1 MLERYRETYQ
11 YLLIDEYQD
20 TNAAQFTIVKLL
32 TGDRCNLC
40 VVGDDD
46 QSIYSWRGA
55 DISNILG
62 FPDHFPGAKVVK
74 LEQNYRSTSSILNA
88 ANVVIGSN
96 ANRHEKQLWS
106 NLGDGE
112 PVKIVTTE
120 NGESEAEFIG
130 SMITQMKNDKPEL
143 RYQDFAI
150 LYRSNH
156 LSRQLEQTLRRQ
168 QIPYRLVGGQEFFK
182 RREIKDAVAYLKLL
196 VNPCDDQSLLRILGT
211 PPRGLAQKAV
221 DSLKTG
227 RRAKHKP
234 MFELLA
240 EEEFQKELTP
250 KAAAAAREFAEVYA
264 KYKERFAE
272 PGALAWKITEFLKE
286 IGYLDGLQ
294 RIYKD
299 LKDAMKRRENVDEFI
314 TAITQYEERQAE
326 PPTLEAYLE
335 NLALLEESDKVE
347 EETGT
352 VDAVTLMTVHA
363 SKGLEFPVVFVVAME
378 RNIFP
383 HERALEE
390 GSVEEELR
398 LFYVAITRARKYLY
412 LLRAKERMQRGIT
425 RATLPSPFLHLLTD
439 EVAERTTPE
448 ELLRPASEDEVRQ
461 AFANIF
467 KMLKSDQ

>member
-1 MLERYRETYQ
+1 
-11 YLLIDEYQD
+11 
-20 TNAAQFTIVKLL
+20 
-32 TGDRCNLC
+32 
-40 VVGDDD
+40 
-46 QSIYSWRGA
+46 
-55 DISNILG
+55 
-62 FPDHFPGAKVVK
+62 
-74 LEQNYRSTSSILNA
+74 
-88 ANVVIGSN
+88 
-96 ANRHEKQLWS
+96 
-106 NLGDGE
+106 
-112 PVKIVTTE
+112 
-120 NGESEAEFIG
+120 
-130 SMITQMKNDKPEL
+130 

-467 KMLKSDQ
+467 KILKSDQ

>member
-1 MLERYRETYQ
+1 
-11 YLLIDEYQD
+11 
-20 TNAAQFTIVKLL
+20 
-32 TGDRCNLC
+32 
-40 VVGDDD
+40 
-46 QSIYSWRGA
+46 
-55 DISNILG
+55 
-62 FPDHFPGAKVVK
+62 
-74 LEQNYRSTSSILNA
+74 
-88 ANVVIGSN
+88 
-96 ANRHEKQLWS
+96 
-106 NLGDGE
+106 
-112 PVKIVTTE
+112 
-120 NGESEAEFIG
+120 
-130 SMITQMKNDKPEL
+130 
-143 RYQDFAI
+143 
-150 LYRSNH
+150 
-156 LSRQLEQTLRRQ
+156 
-168 QIPYRLVGGQEFFK
+168 
-182 RREIKDAVAYLKLL
+182 
-196 VNPCDDQSLLRILGT
+196 
-211 PPRGLAQKAV
+211 
-221 DSLKTG
+221 
-227 RRAKHKP
+227 

-467 KMLKSDQ
+467 KILKSDQ